1 MDLETKIENMISEH
15 EGKKKDK
22 IQELEKLKNQ
32 KQQKLNMQDKLKIS
46 LSDLNRRIEILE
58 EEIENFDSILY
69 KTAIKENN
77 SDPKEVLKF
86 IYESSKDKEKKNE
99 EEHTSSSEPTSEN
112 SSEGVHEETEEE
124 RAKRERKESLG
135 LPV

>member
-1 MDLETKIENMISEH
+1 MDLETKIANMISEH
-15 EGKKKDK
+15 EEKKKNK

-46 LSDLNRRIEILE
+46 LNDLNRRIEILE

-69 KTAIKENN
+69 NMAIKESN

-86 IYESSKDKEKKNE
+86 IYKSSNENEKENA
-99 EEHTSSSEPTSEN
+99 SSPEPTNEN

-135 LPV
+135 LPI

>member
-22 IQELEKLKNQ
+22 IQELERLKNQ

-46 LSDLNRRIEILE
+46 LNDLNSRIDRLE

-69 KTAIKENN
+69 NMAIKESN

-86 IYESSKDKEKKNE
+86 IYKSSKEQSNNNE
-99 EEHTSSSEPTSEN
+99 EENASSSEPTDEN
-112 SSEGVHEETEEE
+112 SSESVHEETKEE
-124 RAKRERKESLG
+124 RIKRLG
-135 LPV
+135 LPQ